1 MVLDR
6 KGEPEMLTLRTR
18 HQELVPDENRRTVW
32 RLHESEE
39 EIDTSSVALLL
50 CDVWDSHWCRGA
62 VERLEGM
69 IPRMDRTVSAA
80 RSAGISIIHA
90 PSGTIGEYKDSPARH
105 RILEASPVEPT
116 ESEYADPS
124 LPVDDS
130 DEGSDTGETE
140 MCQPWRS
147 QHPGIQIDPDL
158 DVISDNGKEIYSF
171 LHARKIETL
180 LILGVHTNMCILHRS
195 FGIKQ
200 MVRWGVRPILIR
212 DLTDAMYNPAMSP
225 YVSHEAG
232 TDLVIGYIEKFWCPT
247 MLSSALA

>member
-1 MVLDR
+1 
-6 KGEPEMLTLRTR
+6 
-18 HQELVPDENRRTVW
+18 
-32 RLHESEE
+32 
-39 EIDTSSVALLL
+39 
-50 CDVWDSHWCRGA
+50 
-62 VERLEGM
+62 
-69 IPRMDRTVSAA
+69 
-80 RSAGISIIHA
+80 
-90 PSGTIGEYKDSPARH
+90 
-105 RILEASPVEPT
+105 
-116 ESEYADPS
+116 
-124 LPVDDS
+124 
-130 DEGSDTGETE
+130 